1 MKLLLDTHILVWV
14 MQDAKA
20 LKPKARH
27 LIDAADSVHVSSV
40 VLWEVAIK
48 AALGKLKIDSDLLDA
63 MLLRMAFKPL
73 PVSWQHAR
81 ALRNLPSLHRDPF
94 DRMLIAQ
101 AVSEPMHLLT
111 SDAAL
116 AAYGPH
122 VTVV

>member
-14 MQDAKA
+14 LQDAKT
-20 LKPKARH
+20 LKPKTRR

-48 AALGKLKIDSDLLDA
+48 VALGKLKIDLDRLDT
-63 MLLRMAFKPL
+63 MLLTMAFEPL
-73 PVSWQHAR
+73 PISWQHAR
-81 ALRNLPSLHRDPF
+81 ALRSLPPLHRDPF

-101 AVSEPMHLLT
+101 AISEPLHLLT

-116 AAYGPH
+116 AAYGPQ
-122 VTVV
+122 VTLV

>member
-20 LKPKARH
+20 LKPKARR